1 MENWSGLWTVSYTHL
16 IPTYNEESTIERL
29 METLE
34 PVSYTHLDV
43 YKRQIMACP
52 NCYYFL
58 KGRLDAEIIS
68 VYEKM
73 AELKI
78 GNIYQKDR
86 IPMYYPCPD
95 RKDRKFEYDM
105 KPFLVGKVEDAFR
118 DCLLYT
124 SFVALPPIP
133 IMKLRIP
140 RSMASA
146 IISPTP

>member
-1 MENWSGLWTVSYTHL
+1 M
-16 IPTYNEESTIERL
+16 
-29 METLE
+29 
-34 PVSYTHLDV
+34 
-43 YKRQIMACP
+43 IMACP

-78 GNIYQKDR
+78 GNIYQKER

-105 KPFLVGKVEDAFR
+105 KPFLIGKMYSVAGLVDAQLEKKR
-118 DCLLYT
+118 
-124 SFVALPPIP
+124 
-133 IMKLRIP
+133 MWHRH
-140 RSMASA
+140 
-146 IISPTP
+146 

>member
-1 MENWSGLWTVSYTHL
+1 M
-16 IPTYNEESTIERL
+16 
-29 METLE
+29 
-34 PVSYTHLDV
+34 
-43 YKRQIMACP
+43 IMACP

-78 GNIYQKDR
+78 GNIYQKER

-118 DCLLYT
+118 DVLRAWWMRSWKRSGCGTGTDRPCKSIEGAGTLYILC
-124 SFVALPPIP
+124 FVHL
-133 IMKLRIP
+133 
-140 RSMASA
+140 
-146 IISPTP
+146 

>member
-1 MENWSGLWTVSYTHL
+1 MEEFAKYDVGVVYDCCGKPIEELGLVSEAAG
-16 IPTYNEESTIERL
+16 IIERINWKL
-29 METLE
+29 KESGVE
-34 PVSYTHLDV
+34 QV
-43 YKRQIMACP
+43 IMACP

-78 GNIYQKDR
+78 GNIYQKER

-118 DCLLYT
+118 DVQCCGLVVRRLERNGCGT
-124 SFVALPPIP
+124 GTDRPCKSI
-133 IMKLRIP
+133 
-140 RSMASA
+140 
-146 IISPTP
+146 